1 VDDGMTVRLEGSGAF
16 KATCKDGRGGFIDRG
31 KAEKLRARGKPTR
44 HTNGGRVREG
54 AAGERRWYGS
64 HVIGL

>member
-1 VDDGMTVRLEGSGAF
+1 MAVRLDGSGAF
-16 KATCKDGRGGFIDRG
+16 EATGKDGRGGFIDRG
-31 KAEKLRARGKPTR
+31 KAERLRARGEPTR
-44 HTNGGRVREG
+44 HTSGGQVSED